1 MANELVPVEQ
11 QNSPA
16 LFDQQPA
23 AMVANATEIANVLSN
38 VIKQQKLS
46 VNIQGNEYV
55 KNEGWNCLGS
65 LLGILPRE
73 REVRQLEDGSFEAY
87 VELISH
93 KTGAIVG
100 CGSALCS
107 VTEPR
112 WKSAPLYAR
121 RSMAITRATGKAYR
135 LGLSWIVTLAGYQP
149 TPAEEMFDL
158 DIPQEPKPTKK
169 TAPKKEFKP
178 NPEPVETIPTDAYMD
193 TPENKRLVMNH
204 FANLKLPLDKEQM
217 ANVHQMMLGKSTDV
231 AEKVLVDYCKLLKE
245 RSK

>member
-1 MANELVPVEQ
+1 MTNELTVVEE
-11 QNSPA
+11 NKKVA

-38 VIKQQKLS
+38 VIKRQNLS

-55 KNEGWNCLGS
+55 KGEGWNCLGS

-73 REVRQLEDGSFEAY
+73 REVKMLEDGSFEAY

-112 WKSAPLYAR
+112 WSKAPLYAR

-135 LGLSWIVTLAGYQP
+135 LGLSWIVTLAGYAP
-149 TPAEEMFDL
+149 TPFEEMDGIDL
-158 DIPQEPKPTKK
+158 SNDYAKP
-169 TAPKKEFKP
+169 PKKEFKKAEERF
-178 NPEPVETIPTDAYMD
+178 PEPKITDGKFEDCAQNKKFVMAY
-193 TPENKRLVMNH
+193 
-204 FANLKLPLDKEQM
+204 FAKCELPLNKENM
-217 ANVHQMMLGKSTDV
+217 INAYNMIINKDMETVESTLVHFCKELKSRGD
-231 AEKVLVDYCKLLKE
+231 
-245 RSK
+245 S

>member
-1 MANELVPVEQ
+1 MENELVVTEETK
-11 QNSPA
+11 PA

-46 VNIQGNEYV
+46 VSIQGNEYV

-112 WKSAPLYAR
+112 WSKAPLYAR

-135 LGLSWIVTLAGYQP
+135 LGLSWIVTLAGYSP
-149 TPAEEMFDL
+149 TPYEEMDGIDL
-158 DIPQEPKPTKK
+158 SDSYKEPPKK
-169 TAPKKEFKP
+169 TKPKIKFEVDPVPHDRPQVKLFEASTENNKLIKEHF
-178 NPEPVETIPTDAYMD
+178 EREGVSFGDD
-193 TPENKRLVMNH
+193 NK
-204 FANLKLPLDKEQM
+204 NLYEVRD
-217 ANVHQMMLGKSTDV
+217 MMLGKPVDE
-231 AEKVLVDYCKLLKE
+231 AEAMLVEFVKGLKNV
-245 RSK
+245 

>member
-1 MANELVPVEQ
+1 MTNELTVTEETK
-11 QNSPA
+11 PA

-23 AMVANATEIANVLSN
+23 ALVANATEIANVLSN
-38 VIKQQKLS
+38 VIKQQNLS
-46 VNIQGNEYV
+46 VNIQGNDYV

-112 WKSAPLYAR
+112 WSKAPLYAR

-135 LGLSWIVTLAGYQP
+135 LGLSWIVTLAGYSP
-149 TPAEEMFDL
+149 TPFEEMDGIDL
-158 DIPQEPKPTKK
+158 SDSYKEPPKPAPKEDHPIEPKIEDGKFKDCPQNKK
-169 TAPKKEFKP
+169 FIMQTFADRKLTMNKDNMSSAYDMIKEKP
-178 NPEPVETIPTDAYMD
+178 EDE
-193 TPENKRLVMNH
+193 
-204 FANLKLPLDKEQM
+204 
-217 ANVHQMMLGKSTDV
+217 
-231 AEKVLVDYCKLLKE
+231 AEKLLAEFLKE
-245 RSK
+245 LEVRK